1 MINDEQ
7 KSYIINN
14 NLWFDKRIGCFAKT
28 GLEQNEQHREE
39 RLQLRTSCR
48 ITAAMQLIN
57 SEAQQRA

>member
-14 NLWFDKRIGCFAKT
+14 NLWFQKRIGCFAKT
-28 GLEQNEQHREE
+28 GLGQNEHREE

-48 ITAAMQLIN
+48 ITAAVQLIN